1 MRDED
6 LGELLH
12 RSARDLPAVDLVAPS
27 LRKAERIRTRRA
39 RVAVAGAAAL
49 TAAVIASAAALWGGP
64 QPQSDPAPPAAPPPT
79 VTTKVRTVSLLDLG
93 TGPAPAVD
101 RIDQDWV
108 FHPAE
113 GDGVRLTEPG
123 SIDPFGEPVVVGAV
137 GPVSLHVIGG
147 QYAVTIGADRPIP
160 VMDLPGAEDYR
171 QLRRGPDES
180 VLLPVEPDMILS
192 IARDGQFSTIPARG
206 RVGITATPDHYW
218 GMSRGQIWRLD
229 AGQLKAGWKAMGSGQ
244 EAIAVHDADAVWVQG
259 PRCGA
264 LRDAESYEVLWR
276 SCDLGGSA
284 PTNTSPDGRYV
295 VVQRSE
301 RTLDV
306 LQLRTGLRVLTIDAG
321 RGRVVHPSATS
332 SWSDDQVVLNF
343 DEPAERERLVAN
355 VTCDVSQAQ
364 CWQVELP
371 AGTRWIGPP
380 SQG

>member
-1 MRDED
+1 MKDKD

-12 RSARDLPAVDLVAPS
+12 RSARELSAVDLVSPS
-27 LRKAERIRTRRA
+27 LRTAERIRTRRA
-39 RVAVAGAAAL
+39 RAAVTGVAAL
-49 TAAVIASAAALWGGP
+49 TAAVITSAAVLWGGP
-64 QPQSDPAPPAAPPPT
+64 QPQSEPAPPAGPAPET
-79 VTTKVRTVSLLDLG
+79 AKVRTVSLLDLAA
-93 TGPAPAVD
+93 GPAPLVD
-101 RIDQDWV
+101 HIDKDWV
-108 FHPAE
+108 FHRAE
-113 GDGVRLTEPG
+113 GDSVTLTEPT
-123 SIDPFGEPVVVGAV
+123 SIDPIGELVVVGAA

-171 QLRRGPDES
+171 QLRRGPGES

-206 RVGITATPDHYW
+206 RVGITATPNHYW
-218 GMSRGQIWRLD
+218 GMSRGQVWRLD
-229 AGQLKAGWKAMGSGQ
+229 AGQLEAGWKAMGSGQ

-259 PRCGA
+259 ARCGA

-276 SCDLGGSA
+276 SCDLGGTA

-295 VVQRSE
+295 VVQRGD
-301 RTLDV
+301 RKLDV
-306 LQLRTGLRVLTIDAG
+306 LQLRTGQRVLTIDAG

-332 SWSDDQVVLNF
+332 SWSDDQVVLNY
-343 DEPAERERLVAN
+343 DQPAQRERLVAN
-355 VTCDVSQAQ
+355 ATCDVSEAK
-364 CWQVELP
+364 CWQVQLP